1 MSKNINV
8 ATHVKRYEQTE
19 LQDVVALIAGLTQL
33 VDARKEE
40 TIAMYKQKLAILEAG
55 DIPEE
60 IKPEKPKRTRGGKK
74 VAHEAE

>member
-8 ATHVKRYEQTE
+8 AAHVKRYEQTE
-19 LQDVVALIAGLTQL
+19 LQDIVSLIAGLTNL

-60 IKPEKPKRTRGGKK
+60 TKPEKPKRTRGGKK
-74 VAHEAE
+74 VASEAE